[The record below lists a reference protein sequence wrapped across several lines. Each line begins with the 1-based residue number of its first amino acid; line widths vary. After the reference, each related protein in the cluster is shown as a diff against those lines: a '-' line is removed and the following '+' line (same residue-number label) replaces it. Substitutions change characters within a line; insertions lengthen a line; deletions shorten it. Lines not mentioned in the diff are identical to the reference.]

1 MTETK
6 PEAPLHRKVMIGLV
20 LGAVVG
26 AVANVWAGADEDR
39 RSIVAFTTD
48 LIAHPIGQV
57 FLRMLFLVVIPLV
70 FASLAVGVASLG
82 DLRKLGR
89 LGGRTLLFF
98 LLTTTFTAMLGI
110 TLMQATQPG
119 SGFDEATRQS
129 LMDQFSASAADFQ
142 SRSAFAGE
150 MSTVDRVNGVLDWFL
165 PRNVLGAIMR
175 MEMLP
180 MIVLAL
186 FFGAALTAIAAPRRE
201 QMCAWL
207 ETVAEAMV
215 GIVGFAMK
223 LAPYAVFCLIYAVV
237 GKFGLD
243 LLQKLALFVGVV
255 LFSYLVVVFVFYP
268 ILITVMARRSPV
280 DFMRRAIPIMV
291 TALST
296 SSSSATL
303 PTSLRVSQKDLGVR
317 PAVAGFVLPLGAT
330 MNMNGT
336 ALFEG
341 CVVLFVAQVFGIDLS
356 ISQQVFVVFLCIF
369 SSIGAAGVPGGS
381 LPLLMIVMSQV
392 GVPPDGIALVLGVDR
407 LLDMG
412 RTVVNVMGDVV
423 CCAYIERAES
433 ARDIV

>member
-1 MTETK
+1 MSETK
-6 PEAPLHRKVMIGLV
+6 PDAPLHRKVLIGLA

-26 AVANVWAGADEDR
+26 AGANLWAGDDEER
-39 RSIVAFTTD
+39 RSVVAFTAD
-48 LIAHPIGQV
+48 AIAHPVGQV
-57 FLRMLFLVVIPLV
+57 FLRLLFLVVVPLV

-82 DLRKLGR
+82 DLKKLGR
-89 LGGRTLLFF
+89 IGGRTLGFF
-98 LLTTTFTAMLGI
+98 FLTTTFTAFVGI
-110 TLMQATQPG
+110 SQMNLVRPG
-119 SGFDEATRQS
+119 DGFDEATRQS
-129 LMDQFSASAADFQ
+129 LMDQFSASAASFQ
-142 SRSAFAGE
+142 AKSGFADG
-150 MSTVDRVNGVLDWFL
+150 MSTVERVNTVLDWFL

-186 FFGAALTAIAAPRRE
+186 FFGAALTAVSTTRRE

-223 LAPYAVFCLIYAVV
+223 LAPYAVFCLVYAVV
-237 GKFGLD
+237 AKFGLD
-243 LLQKLALFVGVV
+243 LLQKLALYVGVV
-255 LFSYLVVVFVFYP
+255 LFSYLIVLFVFYP
-268 ILITVMARRSPV
+268 VLIALLARRSPM
-280 DFMRRAIPIMV
+280 DFMRRAIPVMV
-291 TALST
+291 TAFST

-303 PTSLRVSQKDLGVR
+303 PTSLRVAQKDLGVR
-317 PAVAGFVLPLGAT
+317 PQVAGFVLPLGAT

-336 ALFEG
+336 SLFEG

-356 ISQQVFVVFLCIF
+356 IGQQIFVVFLCIF
-369 SSIGAAGVPGGS
+369 SAIGAAGVPGGS
-381 LPLLMIVMSQV
+381 LPMLMIVMSQV

-423 CCAYIERAES
+423 CAAYVERVEAS
-433 ARDIV
+433 RDLV